1 MEFIILSDILWGSLI
16 VFLGALL
23 QSSSGIGFALI
34 VTPCFLLLSP
44 DYVPVPSLIL
54 ACFLSILNLFRFK
67 HSLDFKKVNFILLG
81 RLPGSVLAVIILGF
95 FNFIILNI
103 FIGAAL
109 IVSTL
114 LTILRWQVQPNF
126 RNLFLGGFFG
136 GIIGTISGMG
146 GPAVAIVLQNCPK
159 KIFLG
164 TISFYFILGNIISL
178 IILSIADIANITHF
192 ILSLLW
198 IPSAIVGFV
207 LASFIVTRINAENF
221 KRIIQVICLLAGVSL
236 VIKSIFF

>member
-1 MEFIILSDILWGSLI
+1 MN
-16 VFLGALL
+16 
-23 QSSSGIGFALI
+23 
-34 VTPCFLLLSP
+34 C
-44 DYVPVPSLIL
+44 
-54 ACFLSILNLFRFK
+54 
-67 HSLDFKKVNFILLG
+67 ILLG
-81 RLPGSVLAVIILGF
+81 RLPGSVIAVIILGF
-95 FNFIILNI
+95 FNSIILNI

-126 RNLFLGGFFG
+126 KNLFLGGFFG

-198 IPSAIVGFV
+198 LPSAIVGFV
-207 LASFIVTRINAENF
+207 VASFIVSRINAENF
-221 KRIIQVICLLAGVSL
+221 KRIIQVICLLAGLSL
-236 VIKSIFF
+236 IIKSLIF

>member
-1 MEFIILSDILWGSLI
+1 MGFQILYLY
-16 VFLGALL
+16 F
-23 QSSSGIGFALI
+23 
-34 VTPCFLLLSP
+34 
-44 DYVPVPSLIL
+44 Y
-54 ACFLSILNLFRFK
+54 
-67 HSLDFKKVNFILLG
+67 
-81 RLPGSVLAVIILGF
+81 
-95 FNFIILNI
+95 
-103 FIGAAL
+103 GAAL
-109 IVSTL
+109 IISTL
-114 LTILRWQVQPNF
+114 LTIWRWQVQPNF
-126 RNLFLGGFFG
+126 RNLCLGGFFG